1 MNSLTL
7 APEVIF
13 QAVSDATRLRLLRL
27 LHREELNVQE
37 LVRITAMSQPRI
49 SKHLAVLRD
58 AGWVRQPKEG
68 TWSWYRT
75 VAGQDFLG
83 GAGLYENVLAA
94 ADAVATAGEDDRQ
107 LAGVLTERDVRARDF
122 FAGIAGRWD
131 EIRRVY
137 EHPDVQLGA
146 VGALVDENLDVIDI
160 GTGTGALLPLLAG
173 SCGRVVAVDKSE
185 AMLTRARALCERAN
199 LTGVTFQK
207 ADIQALPFADG
218 SFDAAYCSMVLHHVA
233 RPARAVNEMA
243 RVVRPGG
250 KVVVI
255 AFTRHNLVWMR
266 EELAHHWLGFA
277 REDIERLLSEAD
289 LQPRRY
295 LTRRRTANVASS
307 EQTDRTVASMPEKAL
322 RTRGDAWNWPEVFLS
337 VSVKRQVLSQ
347 RTGS

>member
-1 MNSLTL
+1 MLSLSL

-37 LVRITAMSQPRI
+37 LVRITGMSQPRI

-58 AGWVRQPKEG
+58 AGWVRQRKEG

-75 VAGQDFLG
+75 VACQEFP
-83 GAGLYENVLAA
+83 AGTDLYESVLSA
-94 ADAVATAGEDDRQ
+94 ADAVAAAGEDDLQ
-107 LAGVLTERDVRARDF
+107 LAGVLTERDARARDF

-146 VGALVDENLDVIDI
+146 VGALVDENLEVVDI

-173 SCGRVVAVDKSE
+173 SCSRVVAVDKSE
-185 AMLTRARALCERAN
+185 AMLARARVLCERAN

-277 REDIERLLSEAD
+277 REDIERLLRAAD

-295 LTRRRTANVASS
+295 LTRRRTADVATD
-307 EQTDRTVASMPEKAL
+307 EQAVRTVSSTPEKVP
-322 RTRGDAWNWPEVFLS
+322 RRKGEAWNWPEVFLS
-337 VSVKRQVLSQ
+337 VSVKRRDPSD
-347 RTGS
+347 RPGR